1 VLDKLKI
8 VVIFLSMYVCNVSYA
23 QQSVIVSSIGN
34 FAGTTSS
41 ISAIQFKSISTC
53 IDVESGMAV
62 LTGKRAAGEFAINCE
77 VSLKY
82 NSLGVRMFPNPVHA
96 QAKVKATNTPPL
108 NETFNLTVWTADGV
122 LINSRK
128 ETGYNLFQG
137 LTIDLSNLKSGTYV
151 LKIDAPKFVDVVKF
165 IKAGN

>member
-1 VLDKLKI
+1 MFACTI
-8 VVIFLSMYVCNVSYA
+8 SFA
-23 QQSVIVSSIGN
+23 QQGVVVSSIGN

-53 IDVESGMAV
+53 IDVQSGMAV
-62 LTGKRAAGEFAINCE
+62 LTGKRAGGDFAINCE

-82 NSLGVRMFPNPVHA
+82 NSLGVRMFPNPVQA

-108 NETFNLTVWTADGV
+108 NETFNLTVWSADGV
-122 LINSRK
+122 LLSSRK

-137 LTIDLSNLKSGTYV
+137 LTIDLSTLKSGTYV
-151 LKIDAPKFVDVVKF
+151 LKIDAPKFADVVKF

>member
-1 VLDKLKI
+1 M
-8 VVIFLSMYVCNVSYA
+8 FAYTASYA
-23 QQSVIVSSIGN
+23 QQRVVVSSIGN
-34 FAGTTSS
+34 LQGTTSS

-53 IDVESGMAV
+53 IDVQSGMAV
-62 LTGKRAAGEFAINCE
+62 LTGKRATGDFAINCE

-82 NSLGVRMFPNPVHA
+82 NSLGIRMFPNPVQA

-108 NETFNLTVWTADGV
+108 NETFNLTVWSSDGV

-151 LKIDAPKFVDVVKF
+151 LKIDAPRFVDVVKF

>member
-1 VLDKLKI
+1 MLDKNKI
-8 VVIFLSMYVCNVSYA
+8 IAILICMFAYTASYA
-23 QQSVIVSSIGN
+23 QQRVVVSSIGN
-34 FAGTTSS
+34 LPGTTSS

-53 IDVESGMAV
+53 IDVQSGMAV
-62 LTGKRAAGEFAINCE
+62 LTGKRATGDFAINCE

-82 NSLGVRMFPNPVHA
+82 NSLGVRMFPNPVQA

-108 NETFNLTVWTADGV
+108 NETFNLTVWSADGV

-137 LTIDLSNLKSGTYV
+137 LTIDLSTLKSGTYV
-151 LKIDAPKFVDVVKF
+151 LKIDAPKFVDVIKF

>member
-1 VLDKLKI
+1 M
-8 VVIFLSMYVCNVSYA
+8 FTYTASYA
-23 QQSVIVSSIGN
+23 QQRVVVSSIGS
-34 FAGTTSS
+34 FPGTTSN

-53 IDVESGMAV
+53 IDVQSGMAV
-62 LTGKRAAGEFAINCE
+62 LTGKQATGDFAINCE

-82 NSLGVRMFPNPVHA
+82 NSLGVRMFPNPVQA

-108 NETFNLTVWTADGV
+108 NETFNLTVWSSDGV

-151 LKIDAPKFVDVVKF
+151 LKIDAPRFVDVVKF